1 MKKKVNAFIEWFE
14 DKFNFIIDIIALIGA
29 TFCIL
34 LGIAVFFIGIFKG
47 LDALDNISI
56 IIIPGVLGFFGIIML
71 FALRITRHLAKEND

>member
-56 IIIPGVLGFFGIIML
+56 IVIPGVLGFFGIIML
-71 FALRITRHLAKEND
+71 FALRITRHLAKDND